1 MKIKKKINGSKFAS
15 VIQMFLPFTLID
27 LIGFVWFP
35 ALTVVE
41 CCHEWFKFKKMVE
54 AIDKCNL
61 IIWCIT
67 FYIFKLNV
75 VYATWSWSWKSIH
88 DCISLRFLGENQKH
102 HIGY

>member
-1 MKIKKKINGSKFAS
+1 
-15 VIQMFLPFTLID
+15 
-27 LIGFVWFP
+27 
-35 ALTVVE
+35 
-41 CCHEWFKFKKMVE
+41 MVE

-61 IIWCIT
+61 IIWYIT

-102 HIGY
+102 YIGY